1 MEHMVEPADPVNRT
15 QESVSATPAPLTN
28 VGATKEPK
36 EVNRAVDVQVIARA
50 ANILGALGEYPG
62 GLSLAQI
69 ARVAKLSR
77 STVHRIVVALCKQDY
92 VRSTASGYQ
101 LGPALLRLAEAS
113 RSNFELDVNPFLVEL
128 SHELRETVDL
138 SQLTGQTVTFVDQVI
153 AMRRLRAVS
162 GIGISFPLY
171 CTAPGKA
178 VLAALGPEATKRLLP
193 ERFERFTPS
202 THPDRAS
209 LERELDE
216 VRRTKIAYD
225 REEHTLGICAV
236 GMAIQASD
244 ENWYAVSVPLPAQR
258 FYGQESRLTTAL
270 TTSLNAILKEQ
281 RTNYSAVLPD

>member
-1 MEHMVEPADPVNRT
+1 METMAKENPVDRT
-15 QESVSATPAPLTN
+15 PESGALHLAPVTKASAAK
-28 VGATKEPK
+28 GPK

-50 ANILGALGEYPG
+50 ASILGALGDSPG

-69 ARVAKLSR
+69 AGVTTLSR

-92 VRSTASGYQ
+92 VRSTNSGYQ
-101 LGPALLRLAEAS
+101 LGSALLRLAEAS
-113 RSNFELDVNPFLVEL
+113 RSNFELDLTPFLEEL

-138 SQLTGQTVTFVDQVI
+138 SQLTGETVTFVNQVV

-178 VLAALGPEATKRLLP
+178 ILAALGPAATKRLLP

-202 THPDRAS
+202 THPDLAS

-216 VRRTKIAYD
+216 VRHTGIAYD
-225 REEHTLGICAV
+225 REEHTLGICAI
-236 GMAIQASD
+236 GMALQASD
-244 ENWYAVSVPLPAQR
+244 QNWYAVSVPLPAQR
-258 FYGQESRLTTAL
+258 FYGQENRLAISL
-270 TTSLNAILKEQ
+270 TTSLNAIAKAQL
-281 RTNYSAVLPD
+281 TDHSADQPD

>member
-1 MEHMVEPADPVNRT
+1 MAKSKPADRMP
-15 QESVSATPAPLTN
+15 ESPALDIGSATKTSAAKGLT
-28 VGATKEPK
+28 GAK

-50 ANILGALGEYPG
+50 ASILGALGDSPG

-69 ARVAKLSR
+69 AGATKLSR

-92 VRSTASGYQ
+92 VRSTDSGYL
-101 LGPALLRLAEAS
+101 LGSALLRLAEAS
-113 RSNFELDVNPFLVEL
+113 RSNFELDLTPFLEKL

-138 SQLTGQTVTFVDQVI
+138 SQLTGQTVTFVNQVV

-178 VLAALGPEATKRLLP
+178 ILAALDPVTARRLLP

-202 THPDRAS
+202 THPDLAS

-216 VRRTKIAYD
+216 VRESGIAYD
-225 REEHTLGICAV
+225 REEHTLGICAI
-236 GMAIQASD
+236 GAALQAFD
-244 ENWYAVSVPLPAQR
+244 QNWYAVSVPLPAQR
-258 FYGQESRLTTAL
+258 FYGQEHRLEV
-270 TTSLNAILKEQ
+270 SLSATLKAIVKAQLIVHPAA
-281 RTNYSAVLPD
+281 NF

>member
-1 MEHMVEPADPVNRT
+1 MAQRANPVKRT
-15 QESVSATPAPLTN
+15 AESDSANLAPVTMT
-28 VGATKEPK
+28 VATKGPK

-50 ANILGALGEYPG
+50 ADILGTLGEYPG

-69 ARVAKLSR
+69 ARVTKLSR

-92 VRSTASGYQ
+92 VRSTDSGYQ

-113 RSNFELDVNPFLVEL
+113 RSNFELDVSPFLVEL

-153 AMRRLRAVS
+153 ALRRLRAVS

-178 VLAALGPEATKRLLP
+178 VLAALGPAVTKRLLP
-193 ERFERFTPS
+193 EHFERFTPS
-202 THPDRAS
+202 THLDQAS

-216 VRRTKIAYD
+216 VRRTGIAYD

-236 GMAIQASD
+236 GMALQAPD

-270 TTSLNAILKEQ
+270 TTSLSAIIKEQ
-281 RTNYSAVLPD
+281 QTNYPADLAE